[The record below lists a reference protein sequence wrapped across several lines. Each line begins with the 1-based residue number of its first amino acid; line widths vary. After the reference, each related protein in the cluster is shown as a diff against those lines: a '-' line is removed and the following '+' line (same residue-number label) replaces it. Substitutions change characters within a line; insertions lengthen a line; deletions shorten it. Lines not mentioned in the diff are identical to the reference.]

1 MKRNLHLYI
10 CTSEIRAFT
19 YFCKGVVWLHCVT
32 PNKLEMCLL
41 WSSMRSVLVLSY
53 HKTGSKATNRHCAAT
68 GGGAAVASPGLV
80 EPLVLAVPRSGSREA
95 DFGLITL
102 AAPGWANTHCSFTE
116 WKPVRGGEREF
127 PFCFRFKLS
136 ARLKEWETTVFGF
149 YLCGRYCQTAAV

>member
-1 MKRNLHLYI
+1 MMDIIYGLLLLVLFFLKKETCIRFLYFLVKRDLHLYI

-68 GGGAAVASPGLV
+68 GGGAALASPGLV

-102 AAPGWANTHCSFTE
+102 AAPG
-116 WKPVRGGEREF
+116 
-127 PFCFRFKLS
+127 
-136 ARLKEWETTVFGF
+136 
-149 YLCGRYCQTAAV
+149 